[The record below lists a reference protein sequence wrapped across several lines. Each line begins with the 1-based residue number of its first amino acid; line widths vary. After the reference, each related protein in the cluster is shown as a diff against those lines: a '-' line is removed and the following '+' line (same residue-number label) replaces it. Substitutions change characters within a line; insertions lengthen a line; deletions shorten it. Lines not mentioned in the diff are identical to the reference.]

1 MLVHFTSYT
10 IIIFTNHLHARGSTP
25 NRISVGTP
33 LQYNIQ
39 DVAGEIC
46 FTSEENSLG

>member
-25 NRISVGTP
+25 NPISFGTP